1 VAFRV
6 ATSLIVPP
14 RHLVRAHVLCR
25 RVRLR
30 SPMCL
35 HMCSHTHDREAQKS
49 ALCRFTWLVLCGAM
63 APKVAPKA
71 AAKVAPRPLRPA
83 NGRAATRGLL
93 GRFAKPRWLRR
104 VDQLQREDLITAN
117 TSQIVTIQNAR
128 HTAEYLLRQSVAEQ
142 GRLFHILA
150 LYRNNS
156 LRRILREY
164 DLRRRLSWNNVNR
177 AVLDDGTVRTRPLV
191 ISSDGVVMS

>member
-1 VAFRV
+1 
-6 ATSLIVPP
+6 
-14 RHLVRAHVLCR
+14 
-25 RVRLR
+25 
-30 SPMCL
+30 
-35 HMCSHTHDREAQKS
+35 
-49 ALCRFTWLVLCGAM
+49 M

-71 AAKVAPRPLRPA
+71 KAAAKAMPLRPA

-93 GRFAKPRWLRR
+93 GRFAKPRWLCQ
-104 VDQLQREDLITAN
+104 VDQLQRTDMITAN
-117 TSQIVTIQNAR
+117 TSQVVTIPTAR

-156 LRRILREY
+156 LRRILSEY
-164 DLRRRLSWNNVNR
+164 DVRRRLSWSSVNR

-191 ISSDGVVMS
+191 RSSDGVIVS